1 MEISKQDRKIILL
14 TGMNRHAG
22 RKRTRIQRDLK
33 TKRLSKKGRRA
44 DALALRADEGRDKLR
59 KATGSCT

>member
-1 MEISKQDRKIILL
+1 MEKVLVIKNKYLPLYRVKEL
-14 TGMNRHAG
+14 TQPPG
-22 RKRTRIQRDLK
+22 RVSG